1 MTLSTLRQTGQ
12 RAMPDERILT
22 LRKPG
27 EEIWRLA
34 ATGWLMV
41 GATVPPA
48 PDAPEVDA
56 RCLQCDSALAAA
68 ALARPLVLQG
78 IHCGHCGRLNRAR
91 GVGA

>member
-1 MTLSTLRQTGQ
+1 MLDGP
-12 RAMPDERILT
+12 AFT

-68 ALARPLVLQG
+68 ALAQPLALEG
-78 IHCGHCGRLNRAR
+78 IHCGHCGRVSRAKWVDGR
-91 GVGA
+91 ERRDV